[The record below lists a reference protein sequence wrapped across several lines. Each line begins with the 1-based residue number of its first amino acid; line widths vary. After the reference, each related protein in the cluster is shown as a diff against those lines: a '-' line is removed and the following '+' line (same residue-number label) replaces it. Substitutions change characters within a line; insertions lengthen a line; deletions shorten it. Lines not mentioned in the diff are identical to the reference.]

1 MGDGTVTLPDWIVL
15 IAYFGVIVLV
25 GTSVGKFTHTTG
37 DFFFGGRRFSWW
49 LVAISCVATLVGS
62 YSFLSYS
69 QSGFNFGLATALPY
83 TNEWFILPLFLLG
96 WLPIIYYN
104 RITSIPEYF
113 ERRFDRRTRIVVLI
127 LLLIYL
133 EGYVGFN
140 LFTMAKILEGLF
152 GWNMVLSAAALALV
166 SGIYLHAGGQTSVIL
181 TDFLQGILL
190 LVVGLGIVVAALVV
204 VGGPAAFWDGLPPGH
219 RLPFAPVNESP
230 RLNAAGDFW
239 NDAMVG
245 TFAFYLINQG
255 VLMRFLSARSVRE
268 GRRAMLVIVL
278 VLMPL
283 LAVAVSGA
291 GWIGRSMVSRGQIDP
306 TTSDQIFIAVT
317 RLVTGPGLFG
327 LVVAAV
333 IAALMSTLDTLLSAV
348 SAVAVNDIW
357 RTVRPGRDDAH
368 YLRAARGAAI
378 VGAVVGVGLVPVFNQ
393 FESMYQALSHF
404 TSIVTPPLV
413 VVIFLACVW
422 PRFGPRAAF
431 WTLIIGSAAILL
443 SLFVPAVITPFA
455 HGVPGPPEGEYSY
468 MRSLFGLLASGAAAV
483 ILTLTQRR
491 AAPPP
496 GLTMSTLREAA
507 AAYKGGDPDEPPSR
521 RSAMLAARV
530 DGRQEADVR
539 LPSETM
545 DALGAKAGD
554 LVIVSDAR
562 WWLGGL
568 RSTHATLGT
577 AAATGAAAVLSTAT
591 FDHGRLLADRPVR
604 IEKIL

>member
-1 MGDGTVTLPDWIVL
+1 VL
-15 IAYFGVIVLV
+15 IAYFGVIVVV
-25 GTSVGKFTHTTG
+25 GVSVGKFTHTTG
-37 DFFFGGRRFSWW
+37 DFCFGGRRFSWW

-69 QSGFNFGLATALPY
+69 QSGYNFGLATALPY

-113 ERRFDRRTRIVVLI
+113 ERRFDRRTRVVVLI

-152 GWNMVLSAAALALV
+152 GWNIVLSAAALALV
-166 SGIYLHAGGQTSVIL
+166 SGIYLHAGGQTSVVL

-190 LVVGLGIVVAALVV
+190 LVVGLGIVIAALAA
-204 VGGPAAFWDGLPPGH
+204 VGGPA
-219 RLPFAPVNESP
+219 PFAPFNESP

-255 VLMRFLSARSVRE
+255 VLMRFLSARSVRD
-268 GRRAMLVIVL
+268 GRRAMLVVVL

-291 GWIGRSMVSRGQIDP
+291 GWVGRSMVTRGQLQPDA
-306 TTSDQIFIAVT
+306 SDQIFIAVAS
-317 RLVTGPGLFG
+317 LVTGPGLFG
-327 LVVAAV
+327 FVVAAV

-357 RTVRPGRDDAH
+357 RLARPGRIDAH
-368 YLRAARGAAI
+368 YLRAARAVAI

-483 ILTLTQRR
+483 ILTLTGRR

-496 GLTMSTLREAA
+496 GLTMSSLRAA
-507 AAYKGGDPDEPPSR
+507 TARYKGGAPDEPAAG
-521 RSAMLAARV
+521 RSVKLAARV
-530 DGRQEADVR
+530 DGDQDADVR
-539 LPSETM
+539 LPPEVM
-545 DALGAKAGD
+545 AALGAKRGD
-554 LVIVSDAR
+554 LVSVADAR
-562 WWLGGL
+562 SWLGGL

-577 AAATGAAAVLSTAT
+577 AAAGQDVAVLSAAA
-591 FDHGRLLADRPVR
+591 FGRGRLLPGRPVR
-604 IEKIL
+604 LEKIL

>member
-1 MGDGTVTLPDWIVL
+1 MTLPDWIVL